1 VRRVRAPFL
10 PALLV
15 LLALIAAL
23 PIVTNNASLREELFL
38 MFMLITL
45 ASSINIIMGYTGYV
59 SFGHIVFFGIGG
71 YIAFWL
77 MFTFN
82 AHFLLAA
89 VAGALPAAAIAALIG
104 IPILRLRGAYF
115 ALATIGIN
123 EAMKAFVTNFEP
135 FGGAVG
141 MFFNF
146 SIYGAYGGARDA
158 AQLAY
163 YTMVVVALATI
174 ATSYFVR
181 RSKFGLALMAIR
193 EDQDVAMVVGIDPAR
208 AKVYAYVISSFFPAL
223 AGATFF
229 FKNGIIEPSHAFDLL
244 RSIESLV
251 MVVLGGIGTVAGP
264 IVGAA
269 VYEWLR
275 GFLITNPTFANFQLF
290 LAGLL
295 LLVVVLFVTAG
306 LVGYL
311 RNRFP
316 PLRSYIQ

>member
-1 VRRVRAPFL
+1 MRRYRLPFL
-10 PALLV
+10 PLV
-15 LLALIAAL
+15 AGLIAILAAI
-23 PIVTNNASLREELFL
+23 PIITSNPSMREELFL
-38 MFMLITL
+38 VFMLVTL

-59 SFGHIVFFGIGG
+59 SFGHIVFFGLGG
-71 YIAFWL
+71 YFAFYL
-77 MFTFN
+77 MQVQGW
-82 AHFLLAA
+82 HFLAA
-89 VAGALPAAAIAALIG
+89 LVAAAIPSALIALLIG
-104 IPILRLRGAYF
+104 MPILRLRGAYF
-115 ALATIGIN
+115 ALATVGIN
-123 EAMKAFVTNFEP
+123 EATRTFMNNFDP

-146 SIYGAYGGARDA
+146 SIYAQYGGAKSA
-158 AQLAY
+158 AELAY
-163 YTMVVVALATI
+163 YTMTVVAIATI
-174 ATSYFVR
+174 AASYAIK

-208 AKVYAYVISSFFPAL
+208 AKVAAYVISAVFPAM

-229 FKNGIIEPSHAFDLL
+229 FKNGLIEPGVAFELL

-275 GFLITNPTFANFQLF
+275 GFLITNPTLANFQLF

-295 LLVVVLFVTAG
+295 LLIVVLFVTAG
-306 LVGYL
+306 LVGWL
-311 RNRFP
+311 RARFP
-316 PLRSYIQ
+316 VLRSYIP

>member
-1 VRRVRAPFL
+1 MRRYRLPFL
-10 PALLV
+10 PLV
-15 LLALIAAL
+15 VGLIAILAAV
-23 PIVTNNASLREELFL
+23 PILTSNPSMREELFL
-38 MFMLITL
+38 VFMLVTL

-59 SFGHIVFFGIGG
+59 SFGHIVFFGLGG
-71 YIAFWL
+71 YFAFYL
-77 MFTFN
+77 MQVQGW
-82 AHFLLAA
+82 HFLAA
-89 VAGALPAAAIAALIG
+89 LVAAAIPSALIALLIG

-115 ALATIGIN
+115 ALATVGIN
-123 EAMKAFVTNFEP
+123 EATKTAINNFDP

-146 SIYGAYGGARDA
+146 SIYAQYGGAKA
-158 AQLAY
+158 AGELAY
-163 YTMVVVALATI
+163 YVMTIVAIATI
-174 ATSYFVR
+174 ATSYVIK
-181 RSKFGLALMAIR
+181 RSKFGLSLMAIR

-208 AKVYAYVISSFFPAL
+208 AKVVAYVISAVFPAL

-229 FKNGIIEPSHAFDLL
+229 FKNGIIEPGHAFDLL

-251 MVVLGGIGTVAGP
+251 MCVLGGVGTVAGP

-275 GFLITNPTFANFQLF
+275 GFLITNPTLANFQLF

-295 LLVVVLFVTAG
+295 LLVVVLFVTPG
-306 LVGYL
+306 LVGWL

-316 PLRSYIQ
+316 VLRSYVP

>member
-1 VRRVRAPFL
+1 MRRVRAPFL

-15 LLALIAAL
+15 LMALVAL
-23 PIVTNNASLREELFL
+23 FPILKGDPSLREELFL
-38 MFMLITL
+38 VFMLVTL

-77 MFTFN
+77 MYSFN
-82 AHFLLAA
+82 VHFLLAA
-89 VAGALPAAAIAALIG
+89 VAAAIPAAAIAALIG

-123 EAMKAFVTNFEP
+123 EAMRSFVTNFEP

-146 SIYGAYGGARDA
+146 SVYDTYGGAKA
-158 AQLAY
+158 SGQLAY
-163 YTMVVVALATI
+163 YAMVGIALATI
-174 ATSYFVR
+174 AASYAVK
-181 RSKFGLALMAIR
+181 RSKFGLSLMAIR

-208 AKVYAYVISSFFPAL
+208 AKVVAYVISAFFPAL

-229 FKNGIIEPSHAFDLL
+229 FKNGIIEPGHAFDLL

-275 GFLITNPTFANFQLF
+275 GSLITSPLLANFQLF

-295 LLVVVLFVTAG
+295 LLVTVLFVTAG
-306 LVGYL
+306 LVGWL
-311 RNRFP
+311 RERFP
-316 PLRSYIQ
+316 VLRSYVQ